1 MGGSVGVVG
10 NGVPPA
16 LGVSS
21 PPQEINERLI
31 IKKLKNILQEKR
43 IKLNLNQTSPN
54 LKSPIFIKA
63 KDDIDNHKL

>member
-1 MGGSVGVVG
+1 VKVLGGSVGVVG

-31 IKKLKNILQEKR
+31 IKKLKNILF
-43 IKLNLNQTSPN
+43 I
-54 LKSPIFIKA
+54 IYFIKRA
-63 KDDIDNHKL
+63 II